1 MGKKSSDK
9 PTKFKMKIDEQK
21 EKADSKTNNASDTQG
36 KQYVCM
42 VFLHTVKK
50 RKFCFQNK
58 TMRNNR

>member
-1 MGKKSSDK
+1 MGKKTSDK

-42 VFLHTVKK
+42 VFLHTVKN